1 MNIDKFR
8 KITNIVN
15 ESIYLFVVFS
25 IPLIFSPEEFFGFYQ
40 LPKESMLHFGANLLL
55 VLLPIIFILN
65 PHKFISNIL
74 NNRLI
79 LYAILLILFSYVIS
93 TLFSITILGSLWG
106 REYGMSSYSLQT
118 FFSFS
123 VISINIITT
132 NFDNSQIRRLF
143 LTIFASSTLVAIIAI
158 LQNFLPSIFQTF
170 TFYQQNRIV
179 GTLGNPIYLGSFL
192 LIGNLLSVIYFYGF
206 SEISTKNKYNYY
218 LFLLASTIQISAI
231 LLSLSSGPIISFL
244 IGYMGIAI
252 SYYYLKNRSIKD
264 FIILFLTPFLIG
276 LIILS
281 IPKYGVE
288 EEYFDEKVERSGSLS
303 KELELSIDIESGVN
317 ILSPNSFNY
326 RGENWIGA
334 LKILQNWPTVL
345 DNSNSNY
352 WRAFVGYG
360 PDTYVYLYP
369 ITVPIQEKIIISS
382 HAHNLF
388 FNILIENGIIGL
400 ASIIFLIWV
409 SFKRLKY
416 KFLSSNNSLK
426 FIALSLGIII
436 ISRLIEQM
444 FGLAVIN
451 DLLYFYLLIVF
462 ISLITKEKLESK
474 INLNFES
481 ILLRNGLILT
491 ISISIAL
498 STILIIKDYN
508 STLSGFYF
516 GKGISQINNG
526 EIDKGIRNL
535 DSARQLN
542 KRSEYIQT
550 ELFKIS
556 YKVYNYENQRDSFRA
571 GELLPA
577 MYSTLIEHEALEPYA
592 FNTQNFLTQVTWN
605 MSLRKPEVFME
616 EAIGRYIRLR
626 NLMPQYL
633 NPQEILAN
641 VLVGVGELDLGK
653 QEAELGIMMAESS
666 DLWTPQSWWV
676 LGEVEKINGNLNKAI
691 EAFEKSVIH
700 SQRKIDDYN
709 SFENRAYAFLVLSH
723 QSLALIYEFTDIEK
737 AIFHIGEAQ
746 KHAYNSANVLL
757 LEKRF
762 Q

>member
-1 MNIDKFR
+1 MDIDKFR
-8 KITNIVN
+8 KVINIAN

-40 LPKESMLHFGANLLL
+40 LPKESILHFGANLLL
-55 VLLPIIFILN
+55 VLLPVIFILN
-65 PHKFISNIL
+65 PRQFISNIL

-79 LYAILLILFSYVIS
+79 LYSVLFILFSYVIS
-93 TLFSITILGSLWG
+93 TLFSITMLGSLWG
-106 REYGMSSYSLQT
+106 REYGMSSYSLQS

-123 VISINIITT
+123 VISISIITT
-132 NFDNSQIRRLF
+132 NFDKSQIKRIF
-143 LTIFASSTLVAIIAI
+143 LTIFASSTLVAVIAI
-158 LQNFLPSIFQTF
+158 LQNFLPNIFQTF

-192 LIGNLLSVIYFYGF
+192 LIGNLLSIIYFYGF
-206 SEISTKNKYNYY
+206 SEINTKNKYYY
-218 LFLLASTIQISAI
+218 FLFLLASTIQISAI
-231 LLSLSSGPIISFL
+231 LLSLSRGPGYSFL
-244 IGYMGIAI
+244 IGYVGIAI
-252 SYYYLKNRSIKD
+252 AYYYLKNRSIKD
-264 FIILFLTPFLIG
+264 SVILFLTPLLIS

-281 IPKYGVE
+281 IPKYSAE
-288 EEYFDEKVERSGSLS
+288 EEYFDPGVERSGSLS

-334 LKILQNWPTVL
+334 FKILQNWPTVL

-352 WRAFVGYG
+352 LRAFVGYG
-360 PDTYVYLYP
+360 PDTYVYIYP
-369 ITVPIQEKIIISS
+369 ITVPIQERIIISS

-388 FNILIENGIIGL
+388 FNILIENGIIGF
-400 ASIIFLIWV
+400 ASILFLIWV
-409 SFKRLKY
+409 LFNKLKV

-426 FIALSLGIII
+426 FITLSLGIIVV
-436 ISRLIEQM
+436 SRFIEQM
-444 FGLAVIN
+444 LGLAAIN
-451 DLLYFYLLIVF
+451 DLLYFYLLITL
-462 ISLITKEKLESK
+462 ISLITKEKYESK
-474 INLNFES
+474 INLNYES
-481 ILLRNGLILT
+481 ALFKNGLILI
-491 ISISIAL
+491 ISISVAL
-498 STILIIKDYN
+498 STVLIIKDYN

-516 GKGISQINNG
+516 GRGISQINKG
-526 EIDKGIRNL
+526 EIDEGIRNL

-556 YKVYNYENQRDSFRA
+556 YKVYNYENQRDSLKA
-571 GELLPA
+571 GELLPV
-577 MYSTLIEHEALEPYA
+577 MYSTLIEHETLEPYA

-605 MSLRKPEVFME
+605 MSLREPEVFRE

-641 VLVGVGELDLGK
+641 VLVGVGEIDLGK
-653 QEAELGIMMAESS
+653 QEAELGIKMAESR

-676 LGEVEKINGNLNKAI
+676 LGEVEKINGDLNQAI
-691 EAFEKSVIH
+691 EAFEKSIFH
-700 SQRKIDDYN
+700 SQRKIDDYD

-737 AIFHIGEAQ
+737 ALFHIGEAQ
-746 KHAYNSANVLL
+746 KHAYNSGNVLL
-757 LEKRF
+757 LERRF